1 MVSILSDLSNKLL
14 LFELLVLLHQ
24 TSMVKFNLYSSSS
37 HWLLRP
43 LPYCLRLGLGLGIDS
58 NGPRV
63 QRRLAIGEHGL
74 GLGVGGTPYDGV
86 SFPGFMYMKG
96 WAFHYVKNRK
106 SRVRLLQP

>member
-1 MVSILSDLSNKLL
+1 MKKFKNSRLSTDFRKL
-14 LFELLVLLHQ
+14 Q
-24 TSMVKFNLYSSSS
+24 TLALN
-37 HWLLRP
+37 
-43 LPYCLRLGLGLGIDS
+43 S

-63 QRRLAIGEHGL
+63 QRGLAIGEHGL

-106 SRVRLLQP
+106 GRVRLLQP